1 MHSSSLLLCDRR
13 LKDTHYDTSF
23 ALLVPRTE
31 VLDTYIAVIAAIAVR
46 NARQNLEAPGAA
58 NSCLFESPSPASQLP
73 PEIWGIIQRYVIDAE
88 DWACAQ
94 NACTSSFD
102 APITALQVTS

>member
-1 MHSSSLLLCDRR
+1 MTRPLHSLYHEQRYL
-13 LKDTHYDTSF
+13 THTS
-23 ALLVPRTE
+23 
-31 VLDTYIAVIAAIAVR
+31 AVIAAIAVR

-58 NSCLFESPSPASQLP
+58 NSCLLESPSPAAQLP